1 MVFLTKVTPGIEI
14 GDIRLSSE
22 TRYSERNASRHR
34 AKNRGVCMK
43 YMSIQAPY
51 GRSNSLAVVA
61 FPKKP
66 I

>member
-22 TRYSERNASRHR
+22 TRYSERNASRHW
-34 AKNRGVCMK
+34 AQNRGVC
-43 YMSIQAPY
+43 MSIQAPY